1 MAEHTP
7 IPSTHHPL
15 THDWAHSYTLYSS
28 PVNPR
33 VSTLIYPHLMEISS
47 YSWIVHL
54 KHVWYFDVWIK
65 TVIWIWCRICIINK
79 NIVLYYFV
87 FCDVPTNRE
96 IWVMHWT
103 NIINSIDPTMMSE
116 EYPIMIIRGLPM
128 ILICEIMT
136 TIKKKSEM

>member
-33 VSTLIYPHLMEISS
+33 VSTLIYPHLMEISP

-54 KHVWYFDVWIK
+54 KHVWSFDVWIK

-79 NIVLYYFV
+79 NIVLYYYYFLSVFFQSIIVCHVSLIFTYPSIYLVDMRFTLNLEAFKNIFFV
-87 FCDVPTNRE
+87 LCVSN
-96 IWVMHWT
+96 
-103 NIINSIDPTMMSE
+103 
-116 EYPIMIIRGLPM
+116 LK
-128 ILICEIMT
+128 
-136 TIKKKSEM
+136 IK